1 MTGIVA
7 EAACTRVGSIQ
18 VIVQE
23 VTLEFE
29 HELQRQRRVNRIESC
44 VEDADAHTI
53 TRWSPYE
60 CPRGRKLR
68 ELVAQVPGEL
78 LAGRP
83 VRARSAR
90 FTDPAAKSEH
100 FGRLRRPFVYE
111 ALQEIRLDELNRR
124 GRSR

>member
-18 VIVQE
+18 VIIQE
-23 VTLEFE
+23 VMLEFE
-29 HELQRQRRVNRIESC
+29 HQLQRQRGVSGIESC

-53 TRWSPYE
+53 TRWSPYG

-83 VRARSAR
+83 VRTRGAR
-90 FTDPAAKSEH
+90 FTDPTAESEH
-100 FGRLRRPFVYE
+100 LG
-111 ALQEIRLDELNRR
+111 
-124 GRSR
+124 